1 VPSLPSRRASGAQGF
16 VVCGSSPLA
25 YRLVSELVTRFDAKV
40 TVIMR
45 SRERDRGPQI
55 AALRGVTVIE
65 AAELDDTT
73 LRAAGVA
80 EARALALVEQND
92 IENIHTSLRAH
103 ELNPNLR
110 MVIRMFNM
118 SLGHRV
124 RTLFADCAVLS
135 DSAMAAPSF
144 VAAALG
150 EVAPSHVRLPGRT
163 LYMARRA
170 EVPAKRI
177 VCGLAD
183 TSGRVNRLLPADQD
197 SADLVLAIADGPA
210 EQERT
215 VYRRALRSRL
225 RVWSRAMLA
234 NQLARIAVGLV
245 VLLALGFVLI
255 ATAGR
260 ESWRDAMYLTLLDA
274 AGAAQPDLALS
285 TVNRVV
291 QVGIT
296 LVGISLIPVV
306 TAAVVDA
313 LVTARLADGR
323 AVPESISGHVVVAG
337 LGNLGSRVIR
347 QLHDLGV
354 PVVCVDNDEHAR
366 GVSFARDVGLPVVF
380 GDITRERVLR
390 AAAVP
395 SCRALVLLT
404 SDDMVNLEA
413 GLQGRALREDL
424 RVVLRLFDD
433 DLAERVDRN
442 FGFANSRSVSRV
454 CAPPFAAAMV
464 ERQVIGTLP
473 IGRNT
478 LMIAEVPVA
487 AGAPLVHQPIGDTHQ
502 QGQVRVIGLQRK
514 GASRP
519 DWSPGQTYRLA
530 AGDRLLV
537 LATRAGLGEVLARS
551 ISPLA
556 APGAG

>member
-1 VPSLPSRRASGAQGF
+1 
-16 VVCGSSPLA
+16 
-25 YRLVSELVTRFDAKV
+25 
-40 TVIMR
+40 
-45 SRERDRGPQI
+45 
-55 AALRGVTVIE
+55 
-65 AAELDDTT
+65 
-73 LRAAGVA
+73 
-80 EARALALVEQND
+80 
-92 IENIHTSLRAH
+92 
-103 ELNPNLR
+103 
-110 MVIRMFNM
+110 
-118 SLGHRV
+118 
-124 RTLFADCAVLS
+124 
-135 DSAMAAPSF
+135 
-144 VAAALG
+144 
-150 EVAPSHVRLPGRT
+150 
-163 LYMARRA
+163 
-170 EVPAKRI
+170 
-177 VCGLAD
+177 
-183 TSGRVNRLLPADQD
+183 
-197 SADLVLAIADGPA
+197 
-210 EQERT
+210 
-215 VYRRALRSRL
+215 
-225 RVWSRAMLA
+225 MLA